1 MPCNN
6 VTPGTPATIQTCLE
20 DLGFQLVTETATQQV
35 YRYQQFTLK
44 LDKTTL
50 KVECYYGTTT
60 NFDYY
65 FVGIIL
71 NCNDLTTQ
79 LRRNGVIA

>member
-1 MPCNN
+1 MPCQDTATA
-6 VTPGTPATIQTCLE
+6 TPSTIETCLI
-20 DLGFQLVTETATQQV
+20 DLGFQLMTETGTLQV

-44 LDKTTL
+44 YYKQTN

-71 NCNDLTTQ
+71 NCADLKTH
-79 LRRNGVIA
+79 LRRNGVIS